1 MSEAYGIQFI
11 ACGNT
16 MPHLGWEKADMLDF
30 VKVEDVGAAAVME
43 LQEKGY
49 AYIAW

>member
-1 MSEAYGIQFI
+1 MEGL
-11 ACGNT
+11 N
-16 MPHLGWEKADMLDF
+16 WKAEDMLPF
-30 VKVEDVGAAAVME
+30 VKVVSVGAADLME

>member
-1 MSEAYGIQFI
+1 MSESYGVSFI

-16 MPHLGWEKADMLDF
+16 MQTQGWTATDMQDF
-30 VKVEDVGAAAVME
+30 VKVEEVGAASLME